1 MGTITNWANVTMQ
14 AFSKMGEQL
23 SSGLLNLLGAIIIL
37 IIGWLIT
44 KLVLFLIRKLLKVT
58 RIDKLSE
65 KLTNANLFGE
75 AKITFKISY
84 VVLESVRWIMYLIF
98 LIVAAD
104 IMNWTAISNE
114 ISKLFGYLPNLFIA
128 VTLFIIGLYIAN
140 FIRKALRGLFDAISL
155 NGSKTLSSIV
165 FFIIVIL
172 FTITALN
179 QADIDTS
186 IISNNLII
194 IIGGAVLTV
203 VIALGIGS
211 IEVVQRLLLTYYI
224 RKNYA
229 VGDQIKIGEI
239 IRGDNCY
246 RQYFSHIENQNR

>member
-1 MGTITNWANVTMQ
+1 MT
-14 AFSKMGEQL
+14 
-23 SSGLLNLLGAIIIL
+23 GA
-37 IIGWLIT
+37 
-44 KLVLFLIRKLLKVT
+44 K
-58 RIDKLSE
+58 
-65 KLTNANLFGE
+65 LFGE

-84 VVLESVRWIMYLIF
+84 VILEFVRWILYLVF
-98 LIVAAD
+98 FIVAAD

-114 ISKLFGYLPNLFIA
+114 ISKLFGYLPKLFVA
-128 VTLFIIGLYIAN
+128 VALFIIGLYIAS
-140 FIRKALRGLFDAISL
+140 FIRKALKGLFDSIAL
-155 NGSKTLSSIV
+155 NGSKAISSIV
-165 FFIIVIL
+165 FYIIVIL

-186 IISNNLII
+186 IISNNLIL
-194 IIGGAVLTV
+194 IIGGFVLTV

-239 IRGDNCY
+239 SGEIIAIDSISLILKTKTDKVVIPIKEIANTKVEVI
-246 RQYFSHIENQNR
+246 SH